1 MIYIC
6 SKQGKIDKLW
16 GRFIK
21 HLIELQEAGIKVEY
35 VRKGEVILDGKR
47 YEPMYMENTMSWEPL
62 DKKEKYISCT
72 GYNIQ
77 PLIDYLKSKKKQ
89 TNGDLIR
96 SMSDEALADAMLE
109 VESSSEKIPF
119 CKNSNRC
126 DEIMDTGESIPD
138 SMCKQCLMEWLE
150 RERYGKNSVQSS

>member
-35 VRKGEVILDGKR
+35 VRKGEVILNGIR
-47 YEPMYMENTMSWEPL
+47 YEPKYMENTMSWDPI
-62 DKKEKYISCT
+62 DWDPMKKRNKVKYISCT

-77 PLIDYLKSKKKQ
+77 PLIDYLKQ
-89 TNGDLIR
+89 ET
-96 SMSDEALADAMLE
+96 
-109 VESSSEKIPF
+109 V
-119 CKNSNRC
+119 
-126 DEIMDTGESIPD
+126 
-138 SMCKQCLMEWLE
+138 
-150 RERYGKNSVQSS
+150 

>member
-21 HLIELQEAGIKVEY
+21 HLTELQEAGIKVEY

-47 YEPMYMENTMSWEPL
+47 YEPMYMENTMSWMPL
-62 DKKEKYISCT
+62 DKKEPYIACT
-72 GYNIQ
+72 GYSIQ
-77 PLIDYLKSKKKQ
+77 PLIDYLKSKQKQ
-89 TNGDLIR
+89 TNADLIR
-96 SMSDEALADAMLE
+96 SMSHEALADAMLE
-109 VESSSEKIPF
+109 IESISEKIPF

-126 DEIMDTGESIPD
+126 DEIMDAGEQIPD
-138 SMCKQCLMEWLE
+138 SMCKQCLIEWLE
-150 RERYGKNSVQSS
+150 REAYE

>member
-47 YEPMYMENTMSWEPL
+47 YEPMCMENTMRWEPM
-62 DKKEKYISCT
+62 DKKEPYISCT
-72 GYNIQ
+72 GYDIR

-89 TNGDLIR
+89 TYADRIR

-109 VESSSEKIPF
+109 LEDISEKLPF

-126 DEIMDTGESIPD
+126 NEIMDAGEQIPD
-138 SMCKQCLMEWLE
+138 GMCKQCLMEWL
-150 RERYGKNSVQSS
+150 QSEVEEI